1 MKEQV
6 DKSEF
11 VAHSRDYFMK
21 LWSQPY
27 RKYMSL
33 GTMYFL
39 LWFVLITAGKRVSH
53 SILNRILQ
61 LLKLILKQY
70 KD

>member
-6 DKSEF
+6 NKSEF

-21 LWSQPY
+21 LWSQSY
-27 RKYMSL
+27 IKYGPL

-39 LWFVLITAGKRVSH
+39 LWFVLINAGKRVSH
-53 SILNRILQ
+53 NILNRILQ
-61 LLKLILKQY
+61 LQLILKQY
-70 KD
+70 RD